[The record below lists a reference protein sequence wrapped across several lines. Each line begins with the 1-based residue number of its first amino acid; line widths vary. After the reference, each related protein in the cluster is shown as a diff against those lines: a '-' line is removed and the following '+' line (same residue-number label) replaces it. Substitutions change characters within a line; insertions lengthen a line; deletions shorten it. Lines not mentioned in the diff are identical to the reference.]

1 MTDEKLT
8 KLRLRTT
15 ITITYFDEHLSSLD
29 AGEFAK
35 QRERDIAS
43 RSSLANNILE
53 ALDHIRKTKDGGV
66 HITVVPVRKMS
77 HQ

>member
-66 HITVVPVRKMS
+66 HITVVPVRKMA